1 MDAAWCGCHDYYR
14 RSLVHVG
21 SRKAQQQLSFLLQDD
36 ISLLRR
42 DTSFYASPESNL
54 IQHNKRFRASQ
65 TGGLFVT
72 DVLVGRG
79 FGWPRNR
86 VFVMPDG
93 KLVRGV
99 KGGVKLDH

>member
-1 MDAAWCGCHDYYR
+1 
-14 RSLVHVG
+14 
-21 SRKAQQQLSFLLQDD
+21 
-36 ISLLRR
+36 
-42 DTSFYASPESNL
+42 
-54 IQHNKRFRASQ
+54 
-65 TGGLFVT
+65 
-72 DVLVGRG
+72 VLVGRG